1 MWWVCGG
8 NLVPQSHPRPLVC
21 GLTTLN
27 RMTNADGD
35 PAEMD
40 FFLTVRSLQKWRVE
54 EQMLDDTFKGV
65 DLESESQ

>member
-1 MWWVCGG
+1 
-8 NLVPQSHPRPLVC
+8 
-21 GLTTLN
+21 
-27 RMTNADGD
+27 MTNADGD

-65 DLESESQ
+65 DLERNTAASRSPT